1 MPVNLT
7 NRIDWP
13 HRDEYAF
20 PIEEVEHDDDEMV
33 EDENEDED
41 NQSVNW
47 DRDEV
52 SPVMISYWKSNCKI
66 VRCEMSHST

>member
-7 NRIDWP
+7 NRYDRP

-20 PIEEVEHDDDEMV
+20 PIEEVEHDGDEMV

-52 SPVMISYWKSNCKI
+52 SPVMISYWKSN
-66 VRCEMSHST
+66 